1 MRDENGNFF
10 WFPKVGGEKCSGT
23 VFTRNLWTAE
33 TWQKNYSAKLA
44 GIHKAAKKM
53 ICLSPEYGT
62 LLGKIEVLWYLW
74 YFFPIKLRFLFLL
87 DWSYLALNCI

>member
-1 MRDENGNFF
+1 
-10 WFPKVGGEKCSGT
+10 
-23 VFTRNLWTAE
+23 LWTAE

-74 YFFPIKLRFLFLL
+74 YFFPIKTSFFIPIRLKLLSFKLYIIIWINKGSMEFLIFL
-87 DWSYLALNCI
+87 SFIY